1 MDTGTASG
9 RTNNAQDGAD
19 LVELLRGCSR
29 GDRAALKALYDAEA
43 SRMTGVA
50 MRILF
55 NRDQAEDAV
64 QDAFIQIWRKASR
77 YDVALGSPRAWM
89 YTIVRYRAIDI
100 LRARGREQV
109 TEPEDLD
116 KLREDAVDLSF
127 RRLDKNG
134 ILYHCLKALE
144 DDRRYA
150 VLLIYVTGLTQEE
163 VAGKLGRPLG
173 TIKSWLR
180 RGLQSLK
187 ACLS

>member
-9 RTNNAQDGAD
+9 GTENAQKGAD

-29 GDRAALKALYDAEA
+29 GDRTALKALYDAEA

-144 DDRRYA
+144 NDRRYA

>member
-9 RTNNAQDGAD
+9 KSENAQEGPD
-19 LVELLRGCSR
+19 LVALLRGCSG
-29 GDRAALKALYDAEA
+29 GDRTALKALHDAEA

-100 LRARGREQV
+100 LRARGREEV
-109 TEPEDLD
+109 TEPENLD